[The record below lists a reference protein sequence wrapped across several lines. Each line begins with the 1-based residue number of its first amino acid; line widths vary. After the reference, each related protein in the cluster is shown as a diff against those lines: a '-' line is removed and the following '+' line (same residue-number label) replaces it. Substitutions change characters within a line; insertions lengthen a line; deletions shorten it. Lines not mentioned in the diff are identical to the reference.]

1 MKRKIIS
8 INENKCNG
16 CGLCADACHEGAI
29 EMINGKARLVSDE
42 YCDGLGDCLP
52 ACPTDAIKIIER
64 EAGEYDQEAVDKRMQ
79 EKKKAEEEKHNHLSG
94 CSCGC
99 PGEAIKVFDR
109 EKKEAKP
116 ILSTLEEKASPVL
129 ESELRQWPVQLKLV
143 NVRAPFLQ
151 NADLLVAAD
160 CTAYAYAN
168 FHKDFIKD
176 HVTVVGCPKLDDND
190 FYTEKLTEL
199 LQLNEI
205 NSITVVRM
213 SVPCCGG
220 IVSAVK
226 NAMLK
231 SGKIVNYK
239 EVTINTDGTLL

>member
-1 MKRKIIS
+1 MKRNIIS
-8 INENKCNG
+8 IDENKCNG

-29 EMINGKARLVSDE
+29 EMINGKARLVKDD

-52 ACPTDAIKIIER
+52 ACPADAIKIIER
-64 EAGEYDQEAVDKRMQ
+64 EAADYDEEAVKIKMEERKKAK
-79 EKKKAEEEKHNHLSG
+79 EKKHDHSEG

-109 EKKEAKP
+109 DKKEVKP
-116 ILSTLEEKASPVL
+116 IIAVKEEKVASIL

-143 NVRAPFLQ
+143 NTRAPFLQ
-151 NADLLVAAD
+151 NADILVAAD

-176 HVTVVGCPKLDDND
+176 HVTVIGCPKLDDND

-213 SVPCCGG
+213 AVPCCGG
-220 IVSAVK
+220 IVAAVK

-239 EVTINTDGTLL
+239 EVTINTDGTIK

>member
-29 EMINGKARLVSDE
+29 EMINGKAKLVSDE

-52 ACPTDAIKIIER
+52 ACPTDAIKIVER
-64 EAGEYDQEAVDKRMQ
+64 EAVEYDQEAVDKRMQ
-79 EKKKAEEEKHNHLSG
+79 EKKNAEEEKYDHSSG

-99 PGEAIKVFDR
+99 PGEVIKVFDR
-109 EKKEAKP
+109 GAKEVKPSITIAEKKEA
-116 ILSTLEEKASPVL
+116 PVL
-129 ESELRQWPVQLKLV
+129 DSELRQWPVQLNLI
-143 NVRAPFLQ
+143 NTRAPFLEK
-151 NADLLVAAD
+151 ADLLVAAD

-176 HVTVVGCPKLDDND
+176 HVTVIGCPKLDDNKHYED
-190 FYTEKLTEL
+190 KLTEL
-199 LQLNEI
+199 FGLNDI

-213 SVPCCGG
+213 SVPCCAG
-220 IVSAVK
+220 IVASVK
-226 NAMLK
+226 NAMLR

-239 EVTINTDGTLL
+239 EVTINTDGSIK